1 MLICVSAACLRAA
14 KMGVTRVNRPGS
26 GDTLARRD
34 AMNWDQIEGKW
45 KQFQGKAQ
53 EKWGKLTD
61 DDFDKIDGKRDQL
74 VGKVQESYGIAKD
87 AAEREVDDW
96 ARMH

>member
-1 MLICVSAACLRAA
+1 
-14 KMGVTRVNRPGS
+14 
-26 GDTLARRD
+26 
-34 AMNWDQIEGKW
+34 MNWDQIEGKW

-61 DDFDKIDGKRDQL
+61 DDFDKIAGKRDQL

-87 AAEREVDDW
+87 AAELLLVRVELVVVAAKGGRVATQIEEP
-96 ARMH
+96 ARPQVLLERRAHAQ

>member
-1 MLICVSAACLRAA
+1 MLICVSAACFGTA
-14 KMGVTRVNRPGS
+14 KIAVTRVIRPGL
-26 GDTLARRD
+26 GDSLAWRR

-61 DDFDKIDGKRDQL
+61 DDFDKIAGKRDQL